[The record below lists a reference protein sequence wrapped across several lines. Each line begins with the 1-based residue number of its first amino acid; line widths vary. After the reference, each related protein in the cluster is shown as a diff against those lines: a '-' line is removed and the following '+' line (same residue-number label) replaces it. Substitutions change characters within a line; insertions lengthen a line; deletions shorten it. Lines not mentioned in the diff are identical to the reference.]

1 MAKQSNIKVGVIG
14 AGSFGT
20 AIARLLAY
28 NVEVLVYSRKQQ
40 IIDQINENHFHLNLK
55 LPENLRAT
63 NEVKEI
69 VEDCNLIFPIVSSD
83 NFRKMLHNFSPFLT
97 PQHILIHGTKG
108 LDTTPIE
115 KDKGSAQVYT
125 MSEVILQETNVVRV
139 GCLSGPNLAAEIM
152 EGQPTATVVA
162 SEYNEV
168 IDLGKK
174 VLSSNKFHVFGSSD
188 IKGAE
193 LAGALKNVI
202 AIGSGILK
210 GMGLGKNIQAV
221 LITQGWREMIRFG
234 EAIGSPPETFFTVA
248 GIGDLIA
255 TTTSKKSRNYTFGF
269 RLGQGESV
277 EEIEES
283 SEELAEGVRTVK
295 ICKSLADY
303 FRLHVPVFEA
313 FYKII
318 VEGDDRE
325 AVIDTLIRNP
335 Y

>member
-1 MAKQSNIKVGVIG
+1 MTERSKLKIGVIG

-28 NVEVLVYSRKQQ
+28 NVEVLIYSRKPK
-40 IIDQINENHFHLNLK
+40 IIDKINQEHFHLGME

-63 NEVKEI
+63 NDVEGIVK
-69 VEDCNLIFPIVSSD
+69 DCNLIFPIVSSD
-83 NFRKMLHNFSPFLT
+83 NFRVMLKNFSPFLT

-108 LDTTPIE
+108 LDTTPVESE
-115 KDKGSAQVYT
+115 KNSAQVYT

-152 EGQPTATVVA
+152 DGQPTATVVA
-162 SEYNEV
+162 SEYDEV
-168 IDLGKK
+168 IKLGQQ
-174 VLSSNKFHVFGSSD
+174 VLSSDKFHVFGSSD

-193 LAGALKNVI
+193 LAGALKNVV

-210 GMGLGKNIQAV
+210 GMGLGKNMQAV

-295 ICKSLADY
+295 ICKALATH
-303 FRLHVPVFEA
+303 FNLRVPVFEA

-318 VEGDDRE
+318 VEGEDRT

>member
-1 MAKQSNIKVGVIG
+1 MTEQSKLKVGVIG

-28 NVEVLVYSRKQQ
+28 NVEVLIYSRKQN
-40 IIDQINENHFHLNLK
+40 IIDQINQKHIHLDVE
-55 LPENLRAT
+55 LPLNLRAT
-63 NEVKEI
+63 NNVKEI
-69 VEDCNLIFPIVSSD
+69 VESCNLIFPIVSSD
-83 NFRKMLHNFSPFLT
+83 NFREMIQNFSSFLT

-108 LDTTPIE
+108 LDTTHIKKE
-115 KDKGSAQVYT
+115 KGSAQVYT

-139 GCLSGPNLAAEIM
+139 GCLSGPNLAVEIM

-168 IDLGKK
+168 IELGKE

-193 LAGALKNVI
+193 LAGALKNVV

-234 EAIGSPPETFFTVA
+234 QAIGSPPETFFTVA

-269 RLGQGESV
+269 RLGQGQSV

-283 SEELAEGVRTVK
+283 SEELAEGVRTVE
-295 ICKSLADY
+295 ICKSLADH
-303 FRLHVPVFEA
+303 FHLRVPVFEA

-318 VEGDDRE
+318 AEGEDRE